1 MREETWSATILSRLA
16 LHPDVLLTLAL
27 DPDDLLLEE
36 AVQIALQEA
45 AVGLLT
51 LNPNDPFRFRYRYES
66 AYRSRWDAG
75 ERPRLLVRLAG
86 TDPNL
91 FPYDLLARAGG
102 REAVR
107 DLSLIRFFPLLA
119 YPVLQELARHDRPAL
134 ARLHVRYRGNPP
146 VRCLGPQQTRRYL
159 LREVYDVTPQTVRTP
174 TDLIHYLLRRHR
186 RSEHPPPSLDAM
198 LLEWWREEP
207 GLSALPLETFLRD
220 EASLLRALRSLWPAY
235 LARQGVPV
243 EAEEPTSLPDPSLL
257 SVYDDPEVQAYLDTL
272 FLEGRLRPVRLR
284 EPAQVYGWMQVGVL
298 FDEEDYRRE
307 RLHRLMTQLGS
318 VLSGTEFDYR
328 DWLAFAPR
336 WAEAL
341 RLRWMADLSG
351 EEAERFERLHG
362 EVEERFAAWLRE
374 RYAAL
379 ATVPPIPE
387 PVMGHQVAETLA
399 YRRRRGMGR
408 MALVVVDGLA
418 WDQWLVLRDGL
429 ELEPP
434 EEHSLFAWV
443 PTLTAIARQAL
454 FAGRPPY
461 AFADTWD
468 RTDVD
473 GRRWRA
479 FWAEQDLSSEAV
491 AYLRDPSKAELKER
505 VTDARVQVVGIVLT
519 QVDRM
524 AHGEQLGSAGLH
536 RSIRQWAED
545 RRRGPAWLLD
555 HLKEAGFA
563 CWLTSDHGNFE
574 AVGIGA
580 PREGALVEKG
590 GQRAR
595 IYDDE
600 RLRERAHAQVPQALA
615 WTPEGLPEGLCL
627 LLAPGR
633 TAFLPPGKRAICH
646 GGVALEEVVVPF
658 ARLF

>member
-1 MREETWSATILSRLA
+1 VSLSPWSAAILDRLA
-16 LHPDVLLTLAL
+16 LSPTTLLTLAL

-45 AVGLLT
+45 EVGLLT
-51 LNPNDPFRFRYRYES
+51 LEPDDPFRFRYRYES
-66 AYRSRWDAG
+66 AYRSRWDEG

-86 TDPNL
+86 TDPNR

-107 DLSLIRFFPLLA
+107 DLSLTRFFPLLA

-134 ARLHVRYRGNPP
+134 ARLHARYRVNPP
-146 VRCLGPQQTRRYL
+146 ARHLGLQRTRQYL
-159 LREVYDVTPQTVRTP
+159 LREVYGIAPQAVRTP
-174 TDLIHYLLRRHR
+174 TDLVRYLLRRHR
-186 RSEHPPPSLDAM
+186 RGEHPPPSLDAM
-198 LLEWWREEP
+198 LLEWWRKKP

-243 EAEEPTSLPDPSLL
+243 EAEEPTSPADPSLL
-257 SVYDDPEVQAYLDTL
+257 NVYNDPEVQAYLDTL
-272 FLEGRLRPVRLR
+272 FLEGRLPPARLR
-284 EPAQVYGWMQVGVL
+284 EPAPVYGWMQVGVL
-298 FDEEDYRRE
+298 FDEEAYRRE
-307 RLHRLMTQLGS
+307 RLQRLMSQLES
-318 VLSGTEFDYR
+318 ALSGTEFDHR

-341 RLRWMADLSG
+341 RLRWKADLSD
-351 EEAERFERLHG
+351 EEAERFEHLHDG
-362 EVEERFAAWLRE
+362 VEKRFAAWLQE
-374 RYAAL
+374 RYATL
-379 ATVPPIPE
+379 ATAPPIPA

-399 YRRRRGMGR
+399 YQRRRGVER
-408 MALVVVDGLA
+408 IALVVVDGLA
-418 WDQWLVLRDGL
+418 WDQWLVLRDALGL
-429 ELEPP
+429 EPS

-443 PTLTAIARQAL
+443 PTFTAIARQAL

-461 AFADTWD
+461 AFADTWH
-468 RTDVD
+468 RTDAD
-473 GRRWRA
+473 GRRWQA
-479 FWAEQDLSSEAV
+479 FWAEQDLAPDAV
-491 AYLRDPSKAELKER
+491 AYLRDPLEVDLEER

-524 AHGEQLGSAGLH
+524 AHGEQLGTAGLH
-536 RSIRQWAED
+536 RSLRQWAKD
-545 RRRGPAWLLD
+545 RQRGPAWPLD
-555 HLKEAGFA
+555 RLKEAGFA
-563 CWLTSDHGNFE
+563 CWLTSDHGNLE
-574 AVGIGA
+574 AVGVGA
-580 PREGALVEKG
+580 PREGVLVEKG

-600 RLRERAHAQVPQALA
+600 GLRERAHAQVPQALA

-633 TAFLPPGKRAICH
+633 TAFLPPGKHAICH

-658 ARLF
+658 VRLF